1 MDSDINTKKIT
12 NMILQ
17 NMTDKEKFNEAFRVV
32 DKTKN
37 LFDNVLE
44 DVTDKFRRGNRFPYF
59 IRYAFEDHGNNWRLV
74 FMCRSKEQK
83 KKKAF
88 FSFCYTTYN
97 IEKSPKDMSPKELK
111 HGKDINCGKG
121 VLWFDPNGLWHYLH
135 GSSGN
140 HGLGCVV
147 DITPHAFNRY
157 TERYLKPKG
166 LQLEFDQKVESI
178 MNRWRWCDIIGDKSS
193 QKYTK
198 NVLSSYDIFMQGGG
212 MLRGQILNMTS
223 MRFFTY
229 VSEDMYY
236 SNQLER
242 QEETLREYQKVK
254 HRKVNV

>member
-1 MDSDINTKKIT
+1 
-12 NMILQ
+12 MILQ
-17 NMTDKEKFNEAFRVV
+17 NMTDKEKFYEAIRVAE
-32 DKTKN
+32 KTKN
-37 LFDNVLE
+37 LFDNVLD
-44 DVTDKFRRGNRFPYF
+44 DVMDKFRRGQRFPYF

-97 IEKSPKDMSPKELK
+97 IEKSPKDMGPKDLK

-121 VLWFDPNGLWHYLH
+121 ILWFDPNGLWHYLH
-135 GSSGN
+135 
-140 HGLGCVV
+140 H
-147 DITPHAFNRY
+147 Y
-157 TERYLKPKG
+157 
-166 LQLEFDQKVESI
+166 QKVESI
-178 MNRWRWCDIIGDKSS
+178 MNRWRWCDVVGDKSS

-212 MLRGQILNMTS
+212 MLRGQILDMLS

-242 QEETLREYQKVK
+242 QEETLREYRRVK
-254 HRKVNV
+254 NHKVNI